1 MVNVSAELPPRS
13 SLVERPLPFGTTLD
27 RRLPVADQI
36 YEALRDA
43 IVTIRLLPGTAL
55 SENRICRQFGV
66 SRTPARAAVLRLA
79 EEGLIEVY
87 PQQGSVVSLIRLSRM
102 EASRFVRRSL
112 ETSILLE
119 AASVWTPAMSRDM
132 RDIVESQRN
141 AIESDAVDVFY
152 REDLRFHQTLC
163 LCAGRPEVWDTIA
176 QAIAGLGRLVR
187 LTYQPER
194 LPAVLVEHAAII
206 DALDSG
212 DTSGAVHHLQF
223 HLNQMFAVFS
233 DLPVELRR
241 YIAD

>member
-1 MVNVSAELPPRS
+1 MVAVSAETSRELDVGA
-13 SLVERPLPFGTTLD
+13 SLLPFGLTLD
-27 RRLPVADQI
+27 RSLPVAEQI
-36 YEALRDA
+36 YESLRDA

-79 EEGLIEVY
+79 EEGLIDVY

-119 AASVWTPAMSRDM
+119 AAAVWTPAMSRAT
-132 RDIVESQRN
+132 RDIVEAQRH
-141 AIESDAVDVFY
+141 AIESGALDAFY
-152 REDLRFHQTLC
+152 REDMRFHQTLC
-163 LCAGRPEVWDTIA
+163 LCAGRLEVWATIA
-176 QAIAGLGRLVR
+176 QAFAGLGRLVR

-194 LPAVLVEHAAII
+194 LPAVLVEHAAI
-206 DALDSG
+206 LDSLDAG
-212 DTSGAVHHLQF
+212 DTEAAVRRLQF

>member
-1 MVNVSAELPPRS
+1 MVAVTAETSQDLDIGA
-13 SLVERPLPFGTTLD
+13 SLLPFGLTLD
-27 RRLPVADQI
+27 RSLSVAEQI
-36 YEALRDA
+36 YESLRDA

-79 EEGLIEVY
+79 EEGLIDVY

-119 AASVWTPAMSRDM
+119 AAAVWTPAMSRET
-132 RDIVESQRN
+132 RDIVEAQRH
-141 AIESDAVDVFY
+141 AIAAGALDVFY
-152 REDLRFHQTLC
+152 REDMRFHQTLC
-163 LCAGRPEVWDTIA
+163 LCAGRPEVWATIA

-194 LPAVLVEHAAII
+194 LPAVLVEHTAI
-206 DALDSG
+206 LDSLDAG
-212 DTSGAVHHLQF
+212 DTEMAVCRLQF

-233 DLPVELRR
+233 DLPVDLRR